1 MECLSGVQI
10 ITTVVVAFATVVIA
24 FATLGQFLVNRSKL
38 RLDLYNKRF
47 AIYSNTLTLFQG
59 VLTFSRSTASEEE
72 RIKYDLLEKD
82 FIRSYRESQ
91 FLFKVE
97 SNVYQL
103 LKEFF
108 EKEFRIVRFRGQ
120 SELFKQYTKDQ
131 AVEAMN
137 KNQAD
142 LDWVLKFI
150 DLLEKNMEPYL
161 NFQKAVSIW

>member
-1 MECLSGVQI
+1 MECFSEIQI
-10 ITTVVVAFATVVIA
+10 LTTVFVAFATVVIA

-47 AIYSNTLTLFQG
+47 AIYSNTLALFQE
-59 VLTFSRSTASEEE
+59 VLTFNPSTASEEE
-72 RIKYDLLEKD
+72 LIKYDLLEKD

-91 FLFKVE
+91 FLFEEE
-97 SNVYQL
+97 SKVYQL

-108 EKEFRIVRFRGQ
+108 EREFRIVRFRGQ
-120 SELFKQYTKDQ
+120 SELVKQYTDDQ
-131 AVEAMN
+131 ILEATN

-142 LDWVLKFI
+142 LDWVLKFV
-150 DLLEKNMEPYL
+150 DLLDKKIKPYL